1 VTGSGKGGGVVVRPI
16 AVGDEAMWLRFVDGL
31 SWATRYKRGA
41 RRVDQLSDADVKR
54 ALRPRPG
61 IEIAFVAI
69 AGRDGESDIVG
80 VSRGTFREPATC
92 EFALVV
98 GDAWQGRGI
107 GTRLMQ
113 ALMDEAS
120 REGHGRIVG
129 RVLAT
134 NGNMLDFVRELG
146 FGIEDEPG
154 EPQIR
159 RVVRLHD
166 PPDRVPQR

>member
-1 VTGSGKGGGVVVRPI
+1 VTGSGKGDGVVVRPI

-41 RRVDQLSDADVKR
+41 RRVDQLSEQDVKR

-61 IEIAFVAI
+61 IEIAFVAVVGR
-69 AGRDGESDIVG
+69 AGETDIVG

-98 GDAWQGRGI
+98 ADAWQGCGV

-113 ALMDEAS
+113 ALMDEAA
-120 REGHGRIVG
+120 RQAHGRIVG

-146 FGIEDEPG
+146 FEAEDEPD
-154 EPQIR
+154 EPHIR
-159 RVVRLHD
+159 RVVRFHAAPVRD
-166 PPDRVPQR
+166 PQR